1 MAVNMESSD
10 EASSGTNL
18 ISVIPPSESPW
29 NFWMNIEIF
38 LQSNLIPTLVIS
50 TCVWCGHWG
59 ALLIHQS
66 HVWQHSVSIHCLQ
79 PIWTYH
85 EVETLL
91 VELGEVPG
99 HSVQSNM
106 LVLQTEPLPTLNF
119 NFSSWIPFSHLSL
132 YAHTGNPCLRDV
144 ERPHP
149 HWLPD
154 QGLLSSSRIVN
165 LFEEPVDKG
174 GDSRLGVPHSLLR
187 RAQVANYHHPFD
199 FLQGATCV
207 WEIK

>member
-1 MAVNMESSD
+1 
-10 EASSGTNL
+10 
-18 ISVIPPSESPW
+18 
-29 NFWMNIEIF
+29 MNIEIF

-106 LVLQTEPLPTLNF
+106 LVLQTEPLPTFNLNF
-119 NFSSWIPFSHLSL
+119 FELDTVQSPFLVCPPRKPLPPRCRASPSPLTSWSGSVVKQQNCESL
-132 YAHTGNPCLRDV
+132 WRTCWQRWRQPAGCAS
-144 ERPHP
+144 
-149 HWLPD
+149 LPPPA
-154 QGLLSSSRIVN
+154 GPGR
-165 LFEEPVDKG
+165 
-174 GDSRLGVPHSLLR
+174 
-187 RAQVANYHHPFD
+187 
-199 FLQGATCV
+199 
-207 WEIK
+207 